1 MATKQIEKEPANAVH
16 QNSILCETIKKEG
29 RCQKLYTNYGINPFR
44 KIHVIAGK
52 PNSRHDTAEGEE
64 DSHFL
69 DVIKRANQEPV
80 KKYPFPQTES
90 QEYGWI
96 SKPLIEHDHN
106 DRRLNFYRHNSSI
119 TKYMDKAW
127 SLKDQQQGVAIKP
140 AK

>member
-1 MATKQIEKEPANAVH
+1 MAAKQAEKEPVNPVH
-16 QNSILCETIKKEG
+16 QNSILCETIAKEN

-52 PNSRHDTAEGEE
+52 PNSMHDTAEGEE
-64 DSHFL
+64 DDHFRQ
-69 DVIKRANQEPV
+69 VIKRANQEPV
-80 KKYPFPQTES
+80 KKYAFPQTES

-96 SKPLIEHDHN
+96 SRPLIEHEKS
-106 DRRLNFYRHNSSI
+106 DRRLNFHRHCSSI

-127 SLKDQQQGVAIKP
+127 SLKAEPEKQP

>member
-1 MATKQIEKEPANAVH
+1 MASKQTEKEPVNAVH
-16 QNSILCETIKKEG
+16 QNSILCETIAKEN
-29 RCQKLYTNYGINPFR
+29 RCQKIYTNYGINPFR

-52 PNSRHDTAEGEE
+52 PNSQHDTAEGEE
-64 DSHFL
+64 DVHFQ
-69 DVIKRANQEPV
+69 DIIRRAHQEPV

-96 SKPLIEHDHN
+96 SHPLIEHDRT

-127 SLKDQQQGVAIKP
+127 SLMDKKEP
-140 AK
+140 TPKT